1 MFHEQIELPYENDF
15 ISTFESDEEEDDE
28 EDCDATEAPKPL
40 ASHSQCLLSFQE
52 IRNNLE
58 YAGSDIKVFNALNLL
73 EKEFLK
79 LKINESSVQK
89 KITDHFSQMPVMN
102 DEDIM
107 ELCKSLEKSDLS
119 ESRINLHNQEICE
132 SCDENLV
139 GTFKCHDCNDILC
152 KKCYKAHSRLKVT
165 KTHVVTPL

>member
-1 MFHEQIELPYENDF
+1 MPPLTPQRTRLSIKQKIKIIEDSKKVGFDKKKTMETYGISRTGLITLLKNQTQILKAAD
-15 ISTFESDEEEDDE
+15 S
-28 EDCDATEAPKPL
+28 
-40 ASHSQCLLSFQE
+40 
-52 IRNNLE
+52 
-58 YAGSDIKVFNALNLL
+58 GS
-73 EKEFLK
+73 
-79 LKINESSVQK
+79 INENVKSIK
-89 KITDHFSQMPVMN
+89 KSPLEQLECKLYDW
-102 DEDIM
+102 
-107 ELCKSLEKSDLS
+107 LCDLS